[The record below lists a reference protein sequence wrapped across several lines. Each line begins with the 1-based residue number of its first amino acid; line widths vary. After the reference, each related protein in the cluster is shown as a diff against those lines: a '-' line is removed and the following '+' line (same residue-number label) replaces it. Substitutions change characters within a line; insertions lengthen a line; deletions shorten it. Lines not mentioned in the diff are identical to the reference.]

1 MNMNIPDITQPEL
14 AQTLQ
19 RALDNKT
26 KPLGSLGRIET
37 LAQRLGLILGTAQP
51 LLQAP
56 QMLVCAGDHGL
67 AARGVSAYP
76 SDVTWQMVE
85 NFLAG
90 GAAVSVLARQH
101 GIGLTVV
108 DCGVKHDFAERTG
121 LLIRKIAHGTADA
134 LEGPAM
140 SSVQCAQAIANGREV
155 LAGLPGNAL
164 LLGEM
169 GIGNTSAASM
179 LLARLAGL
187 DVAEVTGAGTGL
199 DAGAVQRKI
208 GILREVLAR
217 HADVKAP
224 LDALA
229 AFGGFEIATLVGAV
243 LQAAEERRVILV
255 DGFIATSAVLVASH
269 LAPHV
274 LQRCVFAHRS
284 GERGHALMLAHLK
297 AEPLLDL
304 GLRLGEGSGAALAWP
319 LLVSACALLREMA
332 SFEAAGVSR
341 DTSHPEPTNSLGS
354 EPATPVRPEPVEG
367 HPAVLAKASTGPAR
381 TEG

>member
-1 MNMNIPDITQPEL
+1 MKTIADITQPEL
-14 AQTLQ
+14 AQALQ

-26 KPLGSLGRIET
+26 KPVGSLGRLEA
-37 LAQRLGLILGTAQP
+37 LAQRIGLILGTLQP
-51 LLQAP
+51 ELREP
-56 QMLVCAGDHGL
+56 QMLVCAADHGL

-101 GIGLTVV
+101 GIALNVV
-108 DCGVKHDFAERTG
+108 DCGVRHDFAARPG
-121 LLIRKIAHGTADA
+121 LIVRKIAPGTADA

-140 SSVQCAQAIANGREV
+140 SATQCAQAIANGREV
-155 LAGLPGNAL
+155 VHGLPGNAL

-179 LLARLAGL
+179 LLARLAQL
-187 DVAEVTGAGTGL
+187 DVADVTGAGTGL
-199 DAGAVQRKI
+199 DAAAVQRKI

-217 HADVKAP
+217 HADATAP

-229 AFGGFEIATLVGAV
+229 AFGGFEIATLTGAV
-243 LQAAEERRVILV
+243 LQAAEERRVIVV
-255 DGFIATSAVLVASH
+255 DGFIASAAVLVAAQLQPH
-269 LAPHV
+269 L
-274 LQRCVFAHRS
+274 LQRCVFAHHS

-297 AEPLLDL
+297 VEPLLDL

-319 LLVSACALLREMA
+319 LLHSACALLREMA
-332 SFEAAGVSR
+332 SFESAGVSR
-341 DTSHPEPTNSLGS
+341 S
-354 EPATPVRPEPVEG
+354 EDVADPSRA
-367 HPAVLAKASTGPAR
+367 
-381 TEG
+381 

>member
-1 MNMNIPDITQPEL
+1 MPFSMPVIDDIAQPVL
-14 AQTLQ
+14 AARLQ
-19 RALDNKT
+19 HLLDNKT
-26 KPLGSLGRIET
+26 KPVGSLGQIER
-37 LAQRLGLILGTAQP
+37 LAQRIGLILGSE
-51 LLQAP
+51 AP
-56 QMLVCAGDHGL
+56 VLTDPQLVVFAGDHGL

-108 DCGVKHDFAERTG
+108 DCGVRHDFAPRAG
-121 LLIRKIAHGTADA
+121 LRVCKIAPGTADA

-140 SSVQCAQAIANGREV
+140 TPAQCEAALANGAALVKE
-155 LAGLPGNAL
+155 LPGNAL

-169 GIGNTSAASM
+169 GIGNTSAAS
-179 LLARLAGL
+179 LLMSRLTGL
-187 DVAEVTGAGTGL
+187 DITDCTGAGTGL
-199 DAGAVQRKI
+199 DAQAVQRKI
-208 GILREVLAR
+208 GILRQVLAR
-217 HADVKAP
+217 HPDARAP
-224 LDALA
+224 LEALA
-229 AFGGFEIATLVGAV
+229 ALGGFEIATMTGAV
-243 LQAAEERRVILV
+243 LQAAAERRVIVV

-269 LAPHV
+269 LQPAV

-319 LLVSACALLREMA
+319 LLMSACALLREMA
-332 SFEAAGVSR
+332 SFESAGVSR
-341 DTSHPEPTNSLGS
+341 QD
-354 EPATPVRPEPVEG
+354 ATEA
-367 HPAVLAKASTGPAR
+367 AVP
-381 TEG
+381 